1 MAQMLCWK
9 KEILLILVISLNI
22 DDTDCR
28 GRRQMIKTCTSSEL
42 EMLSNMSP
50 VMTIHHSKRQGR
62 GAIVRGIEH
71 IQSDLHQMGVL
82 VKKIEDPI
90 LPSSYI
96 DIIYKGKQFQ
106 FSGDI
111 CNQEDVLRWAVQT
124 VHCHKDIIEEI
135 TESQLNVLKRHFPSF
150 SVIYNYPT
158 SSTQQLK
165 DKLGGVDNICSRTG
179 DTLLFLCD
187 GDLAPLHL
195 YLPLDKSPVL
205 VLYAHNIPLVYT
217 GVAEPETMMT
227 WLSET
232 HDTSTNMIK
241 LSSRHLHKIIA
252 LERTVFVLFLSRSDD
267 TLQLVQSSSSSS
279 RLDRLGVV
287 AVTVDDI
294 AEVEGLGVAQLPA
307 LVMFKHGLPI
317 VYTGHLGTDNI
328 DNVDDY

>member
-1 MAQMLCWK
+1 
-9 KEILLILVISLNI
+9 
-22 DDTDCR
+22 
-28 GRRQMIKTCTSSEL
+28 
-42 EMLSNMSP
+42 
-50 VMTIHHSKRQGR
+50 
-62 GAIVRGIEH
+62 
-71 IQSDLHQMGVL
+71 MGVL
-82 VKKIEDPI
+82 VKKMEDPA
-90 LPSSYI
+90 LTSPYI
-96 DIIYKGKQFQ
+96 DITYKGEQFQ

-111 CNQEDVLRWAVQT
+111 CHQEDVLRWSVRT
-124 VHCHKDIIEEI
+124 VYCHKDMIEEI

-150 SVIYNYPT
+150 SVIYNYPI

-165 DKLGGVDNICSRTG
+165 DRLIGVDSICSRTE
-179 DTLLFLCD
+179 DTLLYLCD

-217 GVAEPETMMT
+217 GVTEPEPMMA

-252 LERTVFVLFLSRSDD
+252 LERTVFVLFMSRSDD

-294 AEVEGLGVAQLPA
+294 AEVQGLGVSELPA

-317 VYTGHLGTDNI
+317 VYTGQLGTDNI
-328 DNVDDY
+328 DKASLC